1 MSSQTNALASPAS
14 AALGAF
20 RECPVLIP
28 EDNGDSHHIP
38 EDNGDSHH
46 IPEDNRD
53 SYHPTLD
60 HSGESLVQS
69 RRSGYIGAELYSWMR
84 VTIQVS
90 GAPVGFPRG
99 GGPSACLRIAALED

>member
-38 EDNGDSHH
+38 EDNRDSH
-46 IPEDNRD
+46 
-53 SYHPTLD
+53 HPTLD
-60 HSGESLVQS
+60 HSGESLVPS
-69 RRSGYIGAELYSWMR
+69 RRSGYIGAELYL
-84 VTIQVS
+84 
-90 GAPVGFPRG
+90 G
-99 GGPSACLRIAALED
+99 

>member
-14 AALGAF
+14 AALGAIL
-20 RECPVLIP
+20 ECPVL
-28 EDNGDSHHIP
+28 IP

-60 HSGESLVQS
+60 HSGASLVQS
-69 RRSGYIGAELYSWMR
+69 RAPATSEPSFTLDEGNYSGLRS
-84 VTIQVS
+84 
-90 GAPVGFPRG
+90 PRRLVRG
-99 GGPSACLRIAALED
+99 RAAAVLQRAFG

>member
-20 RECPVLIP
+20 LERPVLIP
-28 EDNGDSHHIP
+28 EDNGDSY
-38 EDNGDSHH
+38 H

-69 RRSGYIGAELYSWMR
+69 RTFDYIGAELYL
-84 VTIQVS
+84 
-90 GAPVGFPRG
+90 G
-99 GGPSACLRIAALED
+99 